1 MAQPTPSFK
10 AQPRKPRLKLP
21 PGATDT
27 HFHVFGPQARFPFAP
42 ERTYT
47 PTCDAQNRNSREPAP
62 WPDAVPFARKL
73 VADFGDRALWG
84 SDWPHPNL
92 AVVPDDGDL
101 VDLIAEIAPTEA
113 ARQRL
118 LVDNPRRLY
127 GFAA

>member
-10 AQPRKPRLKLP
+10 AQPRKPRLELP

-47 PTCDAQNRNSREPAP
+47 PTCDAPKRISREPAP

-73 VADFGDRALWG
+73 VA
-84 SDWPHPNL
+84 
-92 AVVPDDGDL
+92 DDGDL

-118 LVDNPRRLY
+118 LADNPRRLY

>member
-10 AQPRKPRLKLP
+10 ARPRKPRLKLP

-42 ERTYT
+42 ERIYT
-47 PTCDAQNRNSREPAP
+47 PTCDAPKRISREPAP
-62 WPDAVPFARKL
+62 WPDAAPFARKL
-73 VADFGDRALWG
+73 VAEFGDRALRG
-84 SDWPHPNL
+84 TDWPHPNL
-92 AVVPDDGDL
+92 GVGPDEGDL
-101 VDLIAEIAPTEA
+101 VDLIAEIAPTES
-113 ARQRL
+113 ARQHL